1 MGLLLKNFRFI
12 EMANLYIHSLTDER
26 SGIRKRL
33 QDLIK
38 TFNSDGRATASCDL
52 QMILLTWLKE
62 KKKGKCKRSLLSLGG
77 RLKGKN
83 KGYQLQLLKSAEFK
97 DLSEANEDCHR
108 KTREDLQK
116 SW

>member
-1 MGLLLKNFRFI
+1 MNRTTTPPGEMGLLLKNFRFI

-52 QMILLTWLKE
+52 QMILLT
-62 KKKGKCKRSLLSLGG
+62 
-77 RLKGKN
+77 
-83 KGYQLQLLKSAEFK
+83 
-97 DLSEANEDCHR
+97 
-108 KTREDLQK
+108 
-116 SW
+116 